1 MTTTELSA
9 KSVKELRN
17 IAKEMNITGRWDMN
31 RTQLVYAIE
40 RAQLISEAKDLGIE
54 TAAIL
59 NNDQIKKVI
68 EAERNV
74 TTEEEKTSHKKRG
87 AKKRKI
93 EVYKDGQLIQ
103 TIDGLMETFNW
114 VTENKITNV
123 GWVKRS
129 LKTGEETAAGYKYR
143 EGVTCSSMLTKQET
157 NEKESN
163 LVFGNLKLINQSS
176 TICYNKD
183 NQSNLK
189 VIIMKQYTADE
200 MLKLIEELPE
210 EEKKKSWTKFMMN
223 TFLAGS

>member
-1 MTTTELSA
+1 MATTELSV

-31 RTQLVYAIE
+31 RTQLIYAIE
-40 RAQLISEAKDLGIE
+40 RSQLISEAKDLGIK
-54 TAAIL
+54 TAAML

-68 EAERNV
+68 EAEKNIMV
-74 TTEEEKTSHKKRG
+74 VEEKPSHKKRG

-93 EVYKDGQLIQ
+93 EVYKDGKLIQ

-143 EGVTCSSMLTKQET
+143 EGGYLFKYA
-157 NEKESN
+157 N
-163 LVFGNLKLINQSS
+163 
-176 TICYNKD
+176 
-183 NQSNLK
+183 
-189 VIIMKQYTADE
+189 
-200 MLKLIEELPE
+200 
-210 EEKKKSWTKFMMN
+210 
-223 TFLAGS
+223 

>member
-74 TTEEEKTSHKKRG
+74 TTEEEKTSHKR
-87 AKKRKI
+87 
-93 EVYKDGQLIQ
+93 IQ
-103 TIDGLMETFNW
+103 
-114 VTENKITNV
+114 
-123 GWVKRS
+123 
-129 LKTGEETAAGYKYR
+129 
-143 EGVTCSSMLTKQET
+143 
-157 NEKESN
+157 
-163 LVFGNLKLINQSS
+163 
-176 TICYNKD
+176 
-183 NQSNLK
+183 
-189 VIIMKQYTADE
+189 
-200 MLKLIEELPE
+200 KLIE
-210 EEKKKSWTKFMMN
+210 
-223 TFLAGS
+223 

>member
-1 MTTTELSA
+1 MATTELSV

-31 RTQLVYAIE
+31 RSQLIYAIE
-40 RAQLISEAKDLGIE
+40 RTQLISEAKDLGIE
-54 TAAIL
+54 TAAML

-68 EAERNV
+68 EAERN
-74 TTEEEKTSHKKRG
+74 TMPEEEKTSQKKRG

-143 EGVTCSSMLTKQET
+143 EGGYLFKYA
-157 NEKESN
+157 N
-163 LVFGNLKLINQSS
+163 
-176 TICYNKD
+176 
-183 NQSNLK
+183 
-189 VIIMKQYTADE
+189 
-200 MLKLIEELPE
+200 
-210 EEKKKSWTKFMMN
+210 
-223 TFLAGS
+223 

>member
-1 MTTTELSA
+1 MATTELSV

-31 RTQLVYAIE
+31 RSKLIYAIE
-40 RAQLISEAKDLGIE
+40 RTQLISEAKDLGIE
-54 TAAIL
+54 TAAML

-68 EAERNV
+68 EEERN
-74 TTEEEKTSHKKRG
+74 TMPEEEKTSQKKRG

-143 EGVTCSSMLTKQET
+143 EGGYLFKYA
-157 NEKESN
+157 N
-163 LVFGNLKLINQSS
+163 
-176 TICYNKD
+176 
-183 NQSNLK
+183 
-189 VIIMKQYTADE
+189 
-200 MLKLIEELPE
+200 
-210 EEKKKSWTKFMMN
+210 
-223 TFLAGS
+223 